1 MQDELERWNGRY
13 AAARERPEDL
23 DAFVREL
30 DEFTRAP
37 DAPLELKR
45 ILSQA
50 AQENL
55 GLSADSSADV
65 EAFERRAELA
75 LRAARAA
82 RERRTELWVEGVVAR
97 ARLERGD
104 ARGALG
110 ALTPTPDD
118 AANAGPELVE
128 VWIATAEAQQRLGD
142 LGSSVAAWE
151 RAAELSGRALGVAV
165 ATEDAASSVPS
176 ALPSDLREYYVSA
189 RLAALEALYLA
200 WTARGVPD
208 RAARAL
214 AEYDAMDAF
223 VAREGPE
230 RATFGFQ
237 RLQLALAYRLTVED
251 PEGALAVLDELRAL
265 RDAPPEA
272 ELLQRFGRALV
283 TARRLAPGV
292 GVPEG
297 LPAEL
302 DALAADERLAPDQR
316 GQLRLAAVKLALRVG
331 AFAHAE
337 LERRELETLVGAGAL
352 ASSAWGT
359 SPADLAALAVQIALA
374 RRAEPSE
381 LGAAIDRLRTTQ
393 SAAIE
398 AELALPAPAGGTG
411 RLYWPAAR
419 ERLATCIEAE
429 LALGATVP
437 SEAALRAE
445 SAEERAYGV
454 VLADE
459 RLGSFVRNARVGEI
473 TLADVRRE
481 LLGDGAVLLAWV
493 AAPERSHVF
502 LVGKEHV
509 LHATLAPR
517 GVLLEGARALGRA
530 TSPPRGDGR
539 DEARRAELDEAARRF
554 AELALPAA
562 FLSELAAA
570 RGVYVTGIDLF
581 GAPTLELLPFGG
593 SRVGLALALAY
604 LPSASMGVA
613 LARASCAFR
622 AAPGAR
628 DLAVVADPDF
638 AAARA
643 RYGREFPAL
652 ELGSDAE
659 EALEACSPGGVVFLE
674 RDAASFDSLRS
685 GAVLD
690 SAMTLVFT
698 HGVRD
703 TSRAYST
710 GLALAARDG
719 APCALFGDDVLRL
732 GRAPRCVVLFVCNA
746 GVGPARVGDD
756 TQLDLGGAFLACG
769 SLVSVQSTSDL
780 AFEGLRE
787 LAPGFARDVLQRG
800 TSPAEALRAARAELA
815 RAPRW
820 SHPFFHS
827 TLSAHGIALA
837 RLPGTPVAAHAPATR
852 ARKTS
857 PPAWTWWVLGPAGLV
872 VALFLVRR
880 RARST

>member
-55 GLSADSSADV
+55 GLSADSPADV

-297 LPAEL
+297 LPEEL

-437 SEAALRAE
+437 SRPRSAPSRRRSAPTASCSPTNASARSCATRA
-445 SAEERAYGV
+445 SARSRSRTCAGSCSGTARCSSPGSPRPNVRTSSSSGRSTCSTRRSRRAGCSS
-454 VLADE
+454 
-459 RLGSFVRNARVGEI
+459 R
-473 TLADVRRE
+473 
-481 LLGDGAVLLAWV
+481 
-493 AAPERSHVF
+493 
-502 LVGKEHV
+502 
-509 LHATLAPR
+509 
-517 GVLLEGARALGRA
+517 ARARSA
-530 TSPPRGDGR
+530 
-539 DEARRAELDEAARRF
+539 ARRARRAATDATRR
-554 AELALPAA
+554 AGPSWTRRPAA
-562 FLSELAAA
+562 SPSSRCPPLS
-570 RGVYVTGIDLF
+570 
-581 GAPTLELLPFGG
+581 
-593 SRVGLALALAY
+593 
-604 LPSASMGVA
+604 
-613 LARASCAFR
+613 
-622 AAPGAR
+622 
-628 DLAVVADPDF
+628 
-638 AAARA
+638 
-643 RYGREFPAL
+643 
-652 ELGSDAE
+652 
-659 EALEACSPGGVVFLE
+659 
-674 RDAASFDSLRS
+674 
-685 GAVLD
+685 
-690 SAMTLVFT
+690 
-698 HGVRD
+698 
-703 TSRAYST
+703 
-710 GLALAARDG
+710 
-719 APCALFGDDVLRL
+719 
-732 GRAPRCVVLFVCNA
+732 
-746 GVGPARVGDD
+746 
-756 TQLDLGGAFLACG
+756 
-769 SLVSVQSTSDL
+769 
-780 AFEGLRE
+780 
-787 LAPGFARDVLQRG
+787 
-800 TSPAEALRAARAELA
+800 
-815 RAPRW
+815 
-820 SHPFFHS
+820 
-827 TLSAHGIALA
+827 
-837 RLPGTPVAAHAPATR
+837 
-852 ARKTS
+852 
-857 PPAWTWWVLGPAGLV
+857 
-872 VALFLVRR
+872 
-880 RARST
+880 